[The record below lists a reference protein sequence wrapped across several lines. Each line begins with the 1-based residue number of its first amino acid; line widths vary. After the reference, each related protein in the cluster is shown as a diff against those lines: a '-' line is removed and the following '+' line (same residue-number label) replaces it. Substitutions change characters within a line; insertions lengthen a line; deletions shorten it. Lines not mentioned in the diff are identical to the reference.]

1 MELPEA
7 VGRDIKLRRSL
18 TFAQS
23 KLSCGIQRWKMEM
36 ITYFVVLVII
46 LVLQKCSSVPFLR
59 GGSIQ
64 DAGQNSMV
72 VENIPLQEEFIHEKF
87 QRGSKKTIEPV
98 NWLVG
103 EEEIQAAEDFPEVEF
118 QGEGASWGTL
128 APVLFSFTKK
138 PVTLGYWNWHR
149 RRK

>member
-1 MELPEA
+1 
-7 VGRDIKLRRSL
+7 
-18 TFAQS
+18 
-23 KLSCGIQRWKMEM
+23 M

-46 LVLQKCSSVPFLR
+46 LVQQKSSSVPFLR

-72 VENIPLQEEFIHEKF
+72 VENIPLQEKFIYENF